1 MTLLYGKPVAEEVTA
16 KIKKLIESTGITPG
30 LAVILVGE
38 NNASHLY
45 VKLKEKAAQDIG
57 IKFEKFLFNS
67 TVKEK
72 ELLDLINILNDRR
85 DINGIIVQLPLPKE
99 LNAKGVISQIDP
111 RKDVDGFHFVTMK
124 NFLDGYKKECPVF
137 PRAVVELLYS
147 SKENINGKKGIV
159 LVNSDIFGKI
169 MKQALL
175 NEGVKADYLLF
186 KNIDDNKEKIKEAE
200 IVVTVCGVPNL
211 IKSEMVNDDAIII
224 DGGISYLDGNV
235 VGDVERIS
243 VESKVKFLSPVPGGV
258 GPVTVATLLARVAEV
273 AERELEKN

>member
-1 MTLLYGKPVAEEVTA
+1 MTLLYGKSVADEINA
-16 KIKKLIESTGITPG
+16 KTKKIIKSNRITPG

-38 NNASHLY
+38 NKASHLY
-45 VKLKEKAAQDIG
+45 VRLKEKAAQDIG
-57 IKFEKFLFNS
+57 IKFEKFLFDS

-72 ELLDLINILNDRR
+72 ELLELINKLNDRR
-85 DINGIIVQLPLPKE
+85 DINGIIVQLPLPKALE
-99 LNAKGVISQIDP
+99 AKSIISQIDP

-137 PRAVVELLYS
+137 PRAVVELLLS
-147 SKENINGKKGIV
+147 SKEDIIGEKGIV

-175 NEGVKADYLLF
+175 NEGVKADYILF

-211 IKSEMVNDDAIII
+211 IKPEMVNDGVIII

-235 VGDVERIS
+235 TGDVERIS
-243 VESKVKFLSPVPGGV
+243 VEQKVKFLSPVPGGV

-273 AERELEKN
+273 TIQDF